1 LHNKQHD
8 MKPINRF
15 NSIWTFMG
23 HYKYLIVIVIGVV
36 VVGIVDDNSFM
47 KRINYEFQINDLKDQ
62 INKYNTQ
69 YMNDSRKLWELNRN
83 PKAIEKIAR
92 EEYFMKADN
101 EDIFVLSDD
110 EKPINQDETTK

>member
-1 LHNKQHD
+1 
-8 MKPINRF
+8 
-15 NSIWTFMG
+15 MG